1 MFGWMGF
8 RQAAVPFQR
17 SPRLAGETKY
27 SWVKMI
33 RLAFDAIIG
42 FSDVPLRLALWL
54 GVIVSAGAL
63 LYGAIIIVLALTS
76 TTIVPGWAST
86 VLVLSFLSGLNLMV
100 TGVTGAYVGHIHTEV
115 KNRPLYVVARAVGF
129 AQQPALSRPRV
140 GAVAATALAS

>member
-42 FSDVPLRLALWL
+42 FSDVPLRLALWM

-63 LYGAIIIVLALTS
+63 LYGADIIVLAPVLGIMPRSGRFPTY
-76 TTIVPGWAST
+76 PGCPDFPSH
-86 VLVLSFLSGLNLMV
+86 L
-100 TGVTGAYVGHIHTEV
+100 
-115 KNRPLYVVARAVGF
+115 
-129 AQQPALSRPRV
+129 
-140 GAVAATALAS
+140 